1 MVVYADTS
9 NMEVMSY
16 KIQPG
21 SLKNASKKWCVFFR
35 GITTPMSGGGQ
46 YPRDR
51 PWDANNEKKDVLAC
65 FSNRWWWK
73 THQVHE
79 LCVGFFWW
87 IKNSGLRRVDQ
98 QQEAFSIE
106 QLCFDKKKSSEH
118 SRRWCSNP
126 WKRADAQ
133 WSKLQG
139 ILLPSYMDIV
149 RSHYKDLVVSGV
161 NCQPKQC
168 GRNYPLTGA
177 GWTINSREA
186 NALVIACSFQGE
198 VFFKVIQPIA
208 DLWTFTPWQYLV
220 ERCDVRSLFHGPF

>member
-1 MVVYADTS
+1 MRFFSVELQHPCQVAANTQETVPGTQTTS
-9 NMEVMSY
+9 LLMTRWW
-16 KIQPG
+16 
-21 SLKNASKKWCVFFR
+21 L
-35 GITTPMSGGGQ
+35 
-46 YPRDR
+46 
-51 PWDANNEKKDVLAC
+51 KKDVLAC

-126 WKRADAQ
+126 RKRADAQ

-161 NCQPKQC
+161 NYQPKQC